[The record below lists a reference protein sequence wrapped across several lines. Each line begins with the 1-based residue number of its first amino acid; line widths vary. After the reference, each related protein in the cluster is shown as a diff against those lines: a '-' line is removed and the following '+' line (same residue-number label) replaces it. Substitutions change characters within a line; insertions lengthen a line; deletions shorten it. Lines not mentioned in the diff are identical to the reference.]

1 MPAALWRKAV
11 ELSRKYGVGVTAKGL
26 HVDYG
31 RLQKMAGAT
40 PRRTSSRE
48 SDAAAKF
55 VDLGTVGAVF
65 GTAAPQGSTETMS
78 IELQLRSGDRL
89 TIRVGA
95 GHQLD
100 LAGLIR
106 ELRGQR

>member
-1 MPAALWRKAV
+1 
-11 ELSRKYGVGVTAKGL
+11 
-26 HVDYG
+26 
-31 RLQKMAGAT
+31 
-40 PRRTSSRE
+40 
-48 SDAAAKF
+48 
-55 VDLGTVGAVF
+55 
-65 GTAAPQGSTETMS
+65 MS

-106 ELRGQR
+106 ELRGKR